1 MHELDKYSEFEI
13 DDTMIMEYFGNGGS
27 VTIPEGVTDIF
38 FEVFCRNGT
47 ITSVQIAGTV
57 DDITPFAFERCSS
70 LKSVVL
76 CEGVT
81 TIGFFAFNACTSLES
96 VFLPKSLSHI
106 KKGAFDDC
114 GAFVI
119 HYAGSEQ
126 MWKKVKKDTSL
137 DHITVIFNSAFV

>member
-1 MHELDKYSEFEI
+1 MHALDKQSEFEI
-13 DDTMIMEYFGNGGS
+13 NDTMIMKYFGNGGS

-38 FEVFCRNGT
+38 FEVFCGNGT

-57 DDITPFAFERCSS
+57 DGITPFAFERCSS

-81 TIGFFAFNACTSLES
+81 KIGFFSFNACTSLES
-96 VFLPKSLSHI
+96 VFLPKSISHI
-106 KKGAFDDC
+106 SEGAFDGC
-114 GAFVI
+114 GPFVI

-126 MWKKVKKDTSL
+126 MWKEVKRDTPL
-137 DHITVIFNSAFV
+137 DHITIFFNSPLA